1 MSITAIILTLV
12 IESETPPETLYE
24 YIHQVFPIFLT
35 VYSFLIGL
43 LLTIIYM
50 FLNYIFVKKNRY
62 YINGKRVY
70 NYEYDNEI

>member
-43 LLTIIYM
+43 LLTMIYM

>member
-43 LLTIIYM
+43 LLTMIYM
-50 FLNYIFVKKNRY
+50 FLDYIFIRKNRY
-62 YINGKRVY
+62 YINGERVY